1 MVSGKNEKKM
11 LKEYNARGERK
22 YKNLI
27 NRENT
32 KTEKINKNKMK
43 KAKASV
49 GAVPTLEDKIKKG
62 ILGMTFKK
70 IDNMIEKSDDIDRMN
85 LEFYNMVGKTYGP
98 QTIFEQH
105 RTTIKIDT
113 FRRDIGKRWAENMRK
128 REEIYEIID
137 MLYELAKIETE
148 NSGME
153 KLEQI
158 SWAEVRKK
166 IQEKMKKTLSR

>member
-1 MVSGKNEKKM
+1 
-11 LKEYNARGERK
+11 
-22 YKNLI
+22 
-27 NRENT
+27 
-32 KTEKINKNKMK
+32 MK

-49 GAVPTLEDKIKKG
+49 GAVPTQMEKIKKG
-62 ILGMTFKK
+62 ILGMTLKK
-70 IDNMIEKSDDIDRMN
+70 IDNMRDKSDDIDRMN
-85 LEFYNMVGKTYGP
+85 SEFYAMVGKTCGP

-137 MLYELAKIETE
+137 MLYELVKIETE
-148 NSGME
+148 NPDAQRSKQM
-153 KLEQI
+153 

-166 IQEKMKKTLSR
+166 IQEKMVKTLSR

>member
-1 MVSGKNEKKM
+1 MK
-11 LKEYNARGERK
+11 
-22 YKNLI
+22 
-27 NRENT
+27 
-32 KTEKINKNKMK
+32 KNKMK

-49 GAVPTLEDKIKKG
+49 GAVPTQMEKIKKC
-62 ILGMTFKK
+62 ILGMAFKK
-70 IDNMIEKSDDIDRMN
+70 IDNMMEQSDEIDRIN
-85 LEFYNMVGKTYGP
+85 FEFYAMVGKTYGP

-105 RTTIKIDT
+105 RTTLKIDA

-148 NSGME
+148 NPDAERSKM
-153 KLEQI
+153 

-166 IQEKMKKTLSR
+166 IQEKMVKTLSR

>member
-1 MVSGKNEKKM
+1 
-11 LKEYNARGERK
+11 
-22 YKNLI
+22 
-27 NRENT
+27 
-32 KTEKINKNKMK
+32 MK

-49 GAVPTLEDKIKKG
+49 GAVPTQMEKIKKS
-62 ILGMTFKK
+62 ILGMAFKK
-70 IDNMIEKSDDIDRMN
+70 IDNMMEQSDDIDRMN
-85 LEFYNMVGKTYGP
+85 LEFYGMVGKTYGP

-137 MLYELAKIETE
+137 MLYELVKIETE
-148 NSGME
+148 NHDTERSKQM
-153 KLEQI
+153 

-166 IQEKMKKTLSR
+166 IQEKMVKTLSR

>member
-1 MVSGKNEKKM
+1 
-11 LKEYNARGERK
+11 
-22 YKNLI
+22 
-27 NRENT
+27 
-32 KTEKINKNKMK
+32 MK
-43 KAKASV
+43 KTKASV
-49 GAVPTLEDKIKKG
+49 GAVPTQMEKIKKG
-62 ILGMTFKK
+62 ILGMAFKK

-85 LEFYNMVGKTYGP
+85 LEFYNMIGKTYGP

-148 NSGME
+148 NPDVERSKQM
-153 KLEQI
+153 
-158 SWAEVRKK
+158 SWAEIRQK
-166 IQEKMKKTLSR
+166 IQERMVKTLSR

>member
-1 MVSGKNEKKM
+1 
-11 LKEYNARGERK
+11 
-22 YKNLI
+22 
-27 NRENT
+27 
-32 KTEKINKNKMK
+32 MK

-49 GAVPTLEDKIKKG
+49 SAVLALEDKIKKS
-62 ILGMTFKK
+62 ILGMTLKK
-70 IDNMIEKSDDIDRMN
+70 IDNILEKSDDIDRMN
-85 LEFYNMVGKTYGP
+85 AEFYAVVGKTYGP

-137 MLYELAKIETE
+137 MLYELVKIETE
-148 NSGME
+148 NPDAERPKQM
-153 KLEQI
+153 

-166 IQEKMKKTLSR
+166 IQEKMLKTLSR